1 MAEPS
6 YSDDVPMADE
16 ITDYDQEHFTLYL
29 RLLDLDHEGTSADDM
44 ARELFGID
52 AMRQPQRAKAVVH
65 AHLRR
70 ARWMT
75 VEGYKL
81 LLQPEAQRFFN

>member
-16 ITDYDQEHFTLYL
+16 ITGYDREHLTLYL
-29 RLLDLDHEGTSADDM
+29 RLLDLDHEGTSVDDM

-52 AMRQPQRAKAVVH
+52 AVRDPQRARIVVH

-75 VEGYKL
+75 LEGYKL
-81 LLQPEAQRFFN
+81 LLEPEVQRFFN